1 MSIKIDLRASAGR
14 GITRTRSSLKG
25 VKGKAAVRRIR
36 FANWGR
42 AFSLR
47 ATQMKTEDH
56 ATSDRQFAE

>member
-1 MSIKIDLRASAGR
+1 MSINTTLGHLPGGDNANPIEPHRGKGEGSGAS
-14 GITRTRSSLKG
+14 SS
-25 VKGKAAVRRIR
+25 
-36 FANWGR
+36 FANWGQ